1 MAKTKKAPLEVL
13 SGETTLELHVAG
25 DLLGHGVFLDI
36 LDVLKKNKDSEM
48 PKNVRF
54 VVFSA
59 PMLQMIRYSIPSE
72 YYAALEI
79 RNPNYAAEKDV
90 LKDAAGL

>member
-1 MAKTKKAPLEVL
+1 MAKAKIPLLEVIH
-13 SGETTLELHVAG
+13 GESTIELHVAG
-25 DLLGHGVFLDI
+25 DVLGHGVFQDI
-36 LDVLKKNKDSEM
+36 VDVLKKNKDSEA
-48 PKNVRF
+48 PKSVRF

-79 RNPNYAAEKDV
+79 RNPNFSTEKDV